1 LLGHLFGLHPWDV
14 DRLTVGQFEAYKS
27 FADSWRKSQE
37 G

>member
-1 LLGHLFGLHPWDV
+1 V